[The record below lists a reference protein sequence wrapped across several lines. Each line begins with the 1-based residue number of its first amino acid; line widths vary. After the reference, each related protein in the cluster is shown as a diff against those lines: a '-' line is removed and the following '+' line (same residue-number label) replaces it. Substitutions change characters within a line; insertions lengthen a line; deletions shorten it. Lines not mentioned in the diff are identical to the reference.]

1 MRHALITVVAS
12 FIGVLAAMFAYH
24 SYRDAADART
34 RAAAEAEQQASVRQ
48 GQQLIEQTL
57 ADERAALA
65 IRNDVVAIAA
75 ARAAIAEGY
84 MSTGRMPA
92 SNAEAGLPAPETYRG
107 QSLLSMK
114 VAADGSL
121 ILTFDAV
128 SGVEGGVIE
137 WVPDLTGIE
146 SMGLQ
151 WHCRTHDF
159 PLIARALPGCEYS
172 AGKAIELNA
181 PR

>member
-12 FIGVLAAMFAYH
+12 FVGVLAALFAYQ
-24 SYRDAADART
+24 SYRDVAEART
-34 RAAAEAEQQASVRQ
+34 RATAETEQQARVKQ
-48 GQQLIEQTL
+48 GRQLIEQTL

-65 IRNDVVAIAA
+65 IRNDIVAIAV
-75 ARAAIAEGY
+75 ARAAIAEAY

-107 QSLLSMK
+107 QSLVSMK

-137 WVPDLTGIE
+137 WLPDLAGIE

-151 WHCRTHDF
+151 WHCQTHDY
-159 PLIARALPGCEYS
+159 PLIARALPNCKYVPPSSASAS
-172 AGKAIELNA
+172 AGK
-181 PR
+181 